1 MIELAEDYF
10 TTCEILSK
18 TTNHIPGLYVTG
30 EKWKTP
36 QWDFFAKEISIELGR
51 MNVYQAF
58 LWNGSYLYEFGY
70 RLLSPT
76 KIEEKIQS
84 LKRKMFQEYI
94 PNRLVATGSFEKDGL
109 EFTSYSSIHSLEQSG
124 LVLVLVCKKDQHPAA
139 QDWSA
144 LVQLL
149 ESLGYAI
156 GGKEKRFL
164 PMFSEFS
171 KYFIGMIQLA
181 IQDGKSGVITHF
193 YIQELDKYFE
203 VMGMQ
208 KSFEIL
214 KSIQHLLK
222 NHIKKED
229 IFIHHNPRSY
239 FVFSPDCNSEIVLKR
254 FEEVFLQIQHL
265 IVDYRMSFLEVNSK
279 TSLEEEWN
287 RFLVEGQSGD
297 PNPGN

>member
-1 MIELAEDYF
+1 MIELAEDYV
-10 TTCEILSK
+10 TTCETLSK
-18 TTNHIPGLYVTG
+18 TTNHIPGLYITG
-30 EKWKTP
+30 ENWKAP

-94 PNRLVATGSFEKDGL
+94 PNRLVATGSFEKEGL
-109 EFTSYSSIHSLEQSG
+109 GFTSYSSIHSLDQSG
-124 LVLVLVCKKDQHPAA
+124 LVLVLVCKKDQSPAA
-139 QDWSA
+139 QDWGD

-164 PMFSEFS
+164 PMFSDFS
-171 KYFIGMIQLA
+171 KNFIDMIRLA
-181 IQDGKSGVITHF
+181 IPDGKTGVITHF
-193 YIQELDKYFE
+193 FIQELDKYFE
-203 VMGMQ
+203 AMGMQ

-229 IFIHHNPRSY
+229 IFIHHNARSY
-239 FVFSPDCNSEIVLKR
+239 FVFSPDCNSETVLKR
-254 FEEVFLQIQHL
+254 YEDVFLQIQHL
-265 IVDYRMSFLEVNSK
+265 IVDYRMSFLEVQSTTNF
-279 TSLEEEWN
+279 EEEWA
-287 RFLVEGQSGD
+287 RFLVDSQSGD
-297 PNPGN
+297 FSRKN